1 MDIAQQLF
9 QKHPHL
15 FDPLIAAYQKSKPDG
30 KVKQRQG
37 EMIVELLGFTGD
49 VIQMHIDGYEPLHIA
64 THYSV
69 TEDEVIKNILV
80 KFNQRNIT
88 SFNIQKVIYK
98 SEVNQLREKYGYLF
112 DPLIDLCLNTP
123 RTNTDK
129 YDEIERL
136 FRNLIDVSSRC
147 ADVIQLHNEGFN
159 GQEIGNQYGVSR
171 ERIRQTIKKYQ
182 GYYIVAGSKDWCLKE
197 LEKLTKDNTKR
208 LPSNRELN
216 IHHPKLVES
225 LRRNFSSSQK
235 SGDLSAEER
244 LEVGNNVG
252 YDAFIGTKEW
262 CLQELDKIIALQ
274 GGKKILPSNE
284 ELDKYHPDLATFLR
298 EHFAQNKTYGK
309 FGEKE
314 RLEVV
319 KTLDYDITE
328 EVKKHIREWSEER
341 LIYEVRE
348 VARQIGKPNLMPMQK
363 ELIKIGRQDLGS
375 AIGRFGGQSKV
386 AKLVELTYQGQTV
399 GEDGRTYW
407 TEDRIRAFLYDVAE
421 KEGHPEYMPT
431 QDECNRHV
439 LTGKKGIINI
449 ITQGFTEKKPT
460 LTWFEVAQKYGLKFD
475 IDFHRVT
482 INYIKAFVKGLGD
495 SLYNLTPSEIY
506 VLCEQQSINKSGI
519 NTNRDR
525 TFDTLIEAIQSGN
538 LPHEEIDK
546 WVNDKPAQIVDALLD
561 PENKTVEEAF
571 RKVDKRLNKTDHKT
585 KTENPSDENYQEDIE
600 QDLPAPNA
608 GDTLK
613 SLSVTTNILVNGSS
627 DQEAINFLVAKAK
640 AKLWKRCFEDEQ
652 AAIAEAQE
660 HTGNV
665 YSEAVRDSFIEEY
678 TRCKQLPIPQGY
690 SFKDDSGTF
699 REPKLMQR
707 LIAYRLLQ
715 EGRVLNLSG
724 TGTGKTLSAVLASR
738 VVGAQITVIAC
749 PNSTIKG
756 WKKTIKNSFPNPD
769 VVTKSWN
776 PIWSN
781 NDSPRY
787 LVINH
792 EMFQNR
798 YLSDIKKFIR
808 FHAIDFIVIDELH
821 QVKQRDAKE
830 ESQRRHLL
838 NGLITDI
845 PNDRP
850 KPRVLG
856 MSATPIINNLQEGK
870 SLVELVSSL
879 SQDDIGTSVTV
890 PNCMKLYQKFTTMG
904 FRMIPQ
910 HQQSRIPTVH
920 PIDATPY
927 LEDLFALGHRPHPQQ
942 VEAVLVKARWSAIK
956 QHLRPK
962 TVVFTEY
969 VKDIVPYLARQ
980 IKQTTPFSVGT
991 YTGNDKD
998 ATEEGFVD
1006 MLEQFLK
1013 GKVDILVASIKCLGT
1028 GVDGLQYIS
1037 NNVIFASLPWTSTDY
1052 EQAIGRFDREGFVFD
1067 SLDIHVP
1074 KTYALLSNGEEWSWC
1089 QSKLNRLENKRD
1101 IAKAAVDGEI
1111 PDSNSQLT
1119 PAKATQYWMGW
1130 LRRISEEG
1138 LNEIE
1143 RREIKVPLDEADE
1156 VETSRRYASY
1166 GDFSTL
1172 NARWNNAHSSTTN
1185 ERLRNNPE
1193 EWCFYHTRMDEIE
1206 TNWQLNPREECIKH
1220 LKLNLPAGSVIG
1232 DFGCGQAKLAEALKE
1247 IHTVHSFDH
1256 IAINRNVIACDMSH
1270 TPLNDDTLDASI
1282 FSLSLMGTNIKD
1294 YILEAYRTLKLGGQL
1309 LIYHPAEKHDR
1320 IKFTSG
1326 LTKLGFAIVK
1336 SVEVYKWHYIWAI
1349 KQGKQENIN
1358 VTIEF

>member
-1 MDIAQQLF
+1 MKFDKRSITSFDIQKLTYKSEVDQLREDHGYLF
-9 QKHPHL
+9 DPLSQKHPHL
-15 FDPLIAAYQKSKPDG
+15 FDPLIAAYKSSKPDG
-30 KVKQRQG
+30 KVRQRLG
-37 EMIVELLGFTGD
+37 EMIVELLGFAGD
-49 VIQMHIDGYEPLHIA
+49 VIQMHIDDYEPLHIA
-64 THYSV
+64 THYGV
-69 TEDEVIKNILV
+69 TEDEVNSILV

-88 SFNIQKVIYK
+88 SFDIQKVIYK
-98 SEVNQLREKYGYLF
+98 SEVNQLRERYDYLF

-123 RTNTDK
+123 RTDKDK
-129 YDEIERL
+129 YYEIERL
-136 FRNLIDVSSRC
+136 FRNLVDETSRH
-147 ADVIQLHNEGFN
+147 AVVIQLHNEGFN
-159 GQEIGNQYGVSR
+159 GQDIGNKYGVSR
-171 ERIRQTIKKYQ
+171 ERIRQIIKKYQ
-182 GYYIVAGSKDWCLKE
+182 GYYIVSGSKEWVLKELEKLKWVLKE
-197 LEKLTKDNTKR
+197 LEKLTGKQDDKR
-208 LPSNRELN
+208 
-216 IHHPKLVES
+216 V
-225 LRRNFSSSQK
+225 F
-235 SGDLSAEER
+235 
-244 LEVGNNVG
+244 
-252 YDAFIGTKEW
+252 
-262 CLQELDKIIALQ
+262 
-274 GGKKILPSNE
+274 PSNE
-284 ELDKYHPDLATFLR
+284 ELDNYHPKLVGSLK
-298 EHFAQNKTYGK
+298 EHFTTSKK
-309 FGEKE
+309 FGELTQEDRYEIIRFFGFNLEEEIKSQKKWTLE
-314 RLEVV
+314 RV
-319 KTLDYDITE
+319 
-328 EVKKHIREWSEER
+328 
-341 LIYEVRE
+341 IYEVKE
-348 VARQIGKPNLMPMQK
+348 VAKQIGKPDLMPMQK
-363 ELIKIGRQDLGS
+363 DFLDLGLQNLRG
-375 AIGRFGGQSKV
+375 AIARFGGQFKV
-386 AKLVELTYQGQTV
+386 AELAGLNYQGPKV
-399 GEDGRTYW
+399 GEDGGKIYW
-407 TEDRIRAFLYDVAE
+407 TDERIRNFLHDVAE

-431 QDECNRHV
+431 QQECA
-439 LTGKKGIINI
+439 KYYDKGGAIINI
-449 ITQGFTEKKPT
+449 FTNSAHRNRQT
-460 LTWFEVAQKYGLKFD
+460 LTWFEVAQKYGLKFNAD
-475 IDFHRVT
+475 YHRIT
-482 INYIKAFVKGLGD
+482 LSYIKSFVKGLGD

-506 VLCEQQSINKSGI
+506 VLFEQQGINKAGI
-519 NTNRDR
+519 NTFRDR

-546 WVNDKPAQIVDALLD
+546 WINDKPAQIVDALLD